1 MSNSSIIFDD
11 SGFGDPPGTLFDNS
25 TPSNISYNTIGAAA
39 GTNGT
44 ASYAL
49 TASFAM
55 NGGGGGGSLTVVGGA
70 TVTGVTT
77 LTFSGGTVS
86 GTTPNATVTISGG
99 ASASYAASAS
109 VATSASY
116 AYSSSVAVSASYAY
130 SSSVA
135 VSSSYTLTSTSAS
148 YAYSSSVAFLTT
160 SASYALNAT
169 SASFALT
176 STSASYALNVTSASY
191 AKSSSVALSSS
202 YALNAT
208 SASYALTSTSASY
221 TLNATSASY
230 ALNAT
235 TALSSSYTLNA
246 TSASYA
252 LNTTTA
258 SYARSSSVTVSSSF
272 ANNSSTA
279 LSSSYALN
287 ATTAYNST
295 NAINSLNVAVTNV
308 PAPNPYYLA
317 FVQTVQGY
325 TNLFVNSASNAG
337 IGTLSYDITTN
348 TIGAN
353 LSGSVDGTITSA
365 SYAQTASYSNTL
377 GASLTNPGAGTLRLF
392 ASNGTSLTTIS
403 NFSASY
409 TLTASYALTST
420 NASYAL
426 TSTSAS
432 YALTSTTALSASY
445 ALNSAAAVS
454 ATSVN
459 FTGIKSLPAAL
470 SGSGGY
476 GGVSDVAS
484 LTSNQASNSLI
495 NGMFYNASSAG
506 GAITI
511 TLDAATYFGFEFTVF
526 ASNLT
531 NDISFMA
538 GAGQT
543 IISADSNLKINKAG
557 SSAVA
562 KYITGSTWALI
573 GDLKA

>member
-1 MSNSSIIFDD
+1 MSNSSIIFDN
-11 SGFGDPPGTLFDNS
+11 SGFGDPPGTLFDNN
-25 TPSNISYNTIGAAA
+25 TPTNVSYNTIGAAA
-39 GTNGT
+39 GTDGT

-55 NGGGGGGSLTVVGGA
+55 NGGGGGGSLTVVGGS

-109 VATSASY
+109 VAVSSSY
-116 AYSSSVAVSASYAY
+116 AYSSSIAVSSSYTY

-135 VSSSYTLTSTSAS
+135 VSSSYALIATSAS

-160 SASYALNAT
+160 SAS
-169 SASFALT
+169 FALT
-176 STSASYALNVTSASY
+176 STSASFALISTNT
-191 AKSSSVALSSS
+191 LSS
-202 YALNAT
+202 
-208 SASYALTSTSASY
+208 
-221 TLNATSASY
+221 SY

-235 TALSSSYTLNA
+235 TALSSSYALNA
-246 TSASYA
+246 
-252 LNTTTA
+252 TTA

-287 ATTAYNST
+287 ATNATNAT
-295 NAINSLNVAVTNV
+295 NAINSSNVAVTNV
-308 PAPNPYYLA
+308 PTPNPYYLS
-317 FVQTVQGY
+317 FVQTVEGY
-325 TNLFVNSASNAG
+325 TNLFVNSASAAG

-377 GASLTNPGAGTLRLF
+377 GASLTNPGVGSLRLY
-392 ASNGTSLTTIS
+392 ASDGTIILTSIS
-403 NFSASY
+403 NLS
-409 TLTASYALTST
+409 ASYALTS
-420 NASYAL
+420 SHAL
-426 TSTSAS
+426 TVTSAS
-432 YALTSTTALSASY
+432 YALTATSASYALSSSVAVSSSYALNASTVLSASY
-445 ALNSAAAVS
+445 AVNSSTSAN
-454 ATSVN
+454 ATSVD

-526 ASNLT
+526 ASNLA

-538 GAGQT
+538 GAAQT